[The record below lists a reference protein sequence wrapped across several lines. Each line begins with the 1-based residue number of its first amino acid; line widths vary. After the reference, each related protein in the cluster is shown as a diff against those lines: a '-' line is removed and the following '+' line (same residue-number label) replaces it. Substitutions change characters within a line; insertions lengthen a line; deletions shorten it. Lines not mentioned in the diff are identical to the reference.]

1 MTEEDVLLL
10 MLVTLFTQDS
20 PSSSAQNRERIELSK
35 KYFVDKMLD
44 HMNQNRGTEGLL
56 LLPMLRTLKNS
67 FMEVLTSL
75 SRSRTVDLGPISS
88 LIYELKPEL
97 RQMDSVF
104 SGSKIPHWPYQK
116 SNGDDQLQNSKWPS
130 SFLIFSKNYSFF

>member
-1 MTEEDVLLL
+1 MTEEDTLLL

-20 PSSSAQNRERIELSK
+20 PSTCVKNRERIELSK

-75 SRSRTVDLGPISS
+75 SVSYYWLTFR
-88 LIYELKPEL
+88 K
-97 RQMDSVF
+97 
-104 SGSKIPHWPYQK
+104 
-116 SNGDDQLQNSKWPS
+116 NG
-130 SFLIFSKNYSFF
+130 IRYS